1 MMTRKD
7 YISTAEILNGALNS
21 DYESKEALI
30 EIMTSQFISMF
41 VKDNQNFNRDIFLKA
56 VSK

>member
-1 MMTRKD
+1 MTRKD
-7 YISTAEILNGALNS
+7 YVATAEILNGALNS
-21 DYESKEALI
+21 DYENKEALI

>member
-7 YISTAEILNGALNS
+7 YVATAEILNSALNS
-21 DYESKEALI
+21 DYENKEALI

-41 VKDNQNFNRDIFLKA
+41 IKDNQNFNREIFQKA
-56 VSK
+56 VGV